1 MTPRPVFVV
10 DDEQQVLDSVR
21 CLLLTDKHDVHCYQ
35 SAKSF
40 LREITPDQVGC
51 LITDLGMPEID
62 GFELQERLMAMRSV
76 LSVIIVTGR
85 ADVGAAVRLM
95 KNGAITLLEKPYPPE
110 DLLKEV
116 KHSLD
121 LSQHR
126 AERKRL
132 RDAARRQLQLLDD
145 DERDVMNLAA
155 EGLPNKA
162 ISHRLEL
169 SARTVDRRRQ
179 SAQNKLDIN
188 SPSGFTRLL
197 AQADEEIPGLDDEII
212 KTPDEQARNRQKN
225 VDDDEDMPPMVGAVV
240 A

>member
-1 MTPRPVFVV
+1 MTAPRPVFVV
-10 DDEQQVLDSVR
+10 DDEQDVLDSVR
-21 CLLLTDKHDVHCYQ
+21 CLLQTDKHYVHCYPN
-35 SAKSF
+35 ARAF
-40 LREITPDQVGC
+40 LKEITPDQVGC

-85 ADVGAAVRLM
+85 ANVGAAVRLM

-121 LSQHR
+121 LSQRR
-126 AERKRL
+126 AERKRQ
-132 RDAARRQLQLLDD
+132 RDAARRQLEQLDD
-145 DERDVMNLAA
+145 DEREVMALAA

-162 ISHRLEL
+162 ISHRLAL

-179 SAQNKLDIN
+179 SAQNKLGIN
-188 SPSGFTRLL
+188 SPSGFMRLL
-197 AQADEEIPGLDDEII
+197 SQAADEVPGLDDEQNS
-212 KTPDEQARNRQKN
+212 KPEDR
-225 VDDDEDMPPMVGAVV
+225 DDDEEPPMIGAVV

>member
-1 MTPRPVFVV
+1 MIAPHPVFVV

-21 CLLLTDKHDVHCYQ
+21 CLLQTDKHNVRCYLN
-35 SAKSF
+35 AKDF
-40 LREITPDQVGC
+40 LKEIKPDQIGC

-76 LSVIIVTGR
+76 LSIIIVTGR
-85 ADVGAAVRLM
+85 ADVNAAVRLM
-95 KNGAITLLEKPYPPE
+95 KNGAVTLLEKPYPPE

-116 KHSLD
+116 RHSIE
-121 LSQHR
+121 LSQR
-126 AERKRL
+126 RSERR
-132 RDAARRQLQLLDD
+132 RRRETARRLLGTLDE
-145 DERDVMNLAA
+145 DEREVMLLAA

-162 ISHRLEL
+162 ISQQLAL

-179 SAQNKLDIN
+179 SAQHKLDIN

-197 AQADEEIPGLDDEII
+197 AESADELDDDDL
-212 KTPDEQARNRQKN
+212 KAR
-225 VDDDEDMPPMVGAVV
+225 DDDKNDDDDADNQMPGAVV

>member
-1 MTPRPVFVV
+1 M
-10 DDEQQVLDSVR
+10 LDSVR
-21 CLLLTDKHDVHCYQ
+21 CLLQTDKHDVHCYPT
-35 SAKSF
+35 AKEF
-40 LREITPDQVGC
+40 LSEITPDQVGC

-95 KNGAITLLEKPYPPE
+95 KNGAVTLLEKPYPPE

-121 LSQHR
+121 LSQRR
-126 AERKRL
+126 AERKRQ
-132 RDAARRQLQLLDD
+132 REAARKQLQLLDD
-145 DERDVMNLAA
+145 DEREVMILAA

-162 ISHRLEL
+162 IAHRLAL
-169 SARTVDRRRQ
+169 SPRTVDRRRQ
-179 SAQNKLDIN
+179 SAQHKLDIN

-197 AQADEEIPGLDDEII
+197 SQASEEVPGLDDET
-212 KTPDEQARNRQKN
+212 KLPGE
-225 VDDDEDMPPMVGAVV
+225 DDDENDDTPPLLGVFA
-240 A
+240 